1 VIAPSDED
9 VLLKEAALQA
19 QAPGLRTSVSAS
31 AMKATRFTSNIVGP
45 LLFLRDMLSF
55 LLAFPVALLAYQG
68 LVGQQLNAPVH
79 FFAATAMLGSFI
91 LLRVSKDSYLQNLFT
106 LNERG
111 DSAVFDALLAGLVA
125 TALVF
130 LSGMVEN
137 FSRGVSVLYVAAT
150 VTFLAMSRW
159 PFRRMLDRMARRG
172 VIGQRIAF
180 YGADPG
186 SIEAIQ
192 KVLAASDL
200 SHLHFVGVA
209 DDRPKLPEVPELRF
223 IGGSDE
229 LAAMARAGEVDQVL
243 ISVRNLP
250 PARLQEI
257 MERLNSVCV
266 DISLIPDQAIDL
278 APDYRVR
285 LIGTLPVLTV
295 WQRPWR
301 DVSGMLKRTEDV
313 ILACIALL
321 VVSPIMLVAAAL
333 IKLTSAGPVLFV
345 QPRVGFNNEV
355 IHVLKFRSM
364 FTTHTDLVGLQTT
377 TKKDPRVTPVGRI
390 LRRLSIDEL
399 PQLLNVLKGDMS
411 MVGPRPHA
419 THMRVGDLFYQEAV
433 KGYAGRHRVKPGI
446 TGLAQVRGLRGEIRT
461 LDRARR
467 RVELDQQYINQWSVW
482 LDLWIL
488 VLTVRAVFLDADA
501 Y

>member
-1 VIAPSDED
+1 MILPSNED
-9 VLLKEAALQA
+9 VLLEVDSSQPAVPKRQL
-19 QAPGLRTSVSAS
+19 PAS
-31 AMKATRFTSNIVGP
+31 AMPSSRYTSNIVGP
-45 LLFLRDMLSF
+45 LLFLRDLLSF
-55 LLAFPVALLAYQG
+55 LLAFPVALIAYQG
-68 LVGQQLNAPVH
+68 LVGQTLNQSVH
-79 FFAATAMLGSFI
+79 YFAATAMFGAFI

-111 DSAVFDALLAGLVA
+111 DSAIFDALLGGLVA

-130 LSGMVEN
+130 LSGTVEN

-150 VTFLAMSRW
+150 VSFLGLSRV
-159 PFRRMLDRMARRG
+159 PFHRMLDRMARRG
-172 VIGQRIAF
+172 IIGQRIAF

-186 SIEAIQ
+186 SIEAIR
-192 KVLAASDL
+192 KVLAKSDL
-200 SHLHFVGVA
+200 THLHFVGVA
-209 DDRPKLPEVPELRF
+209 DDRPKLPDVPELRF
-223 IGGSDE
+223 IGGSEE
-229 LAAMARAGEVDQVL
+229 LADMARRGEVDQVL

-250 PARLQEI
+250 AARLHEI

-301 DVSGMLKRTEDV
+301 DVSGLLKRLEDIV
-313 ILACIALL
+313 LALLALL
-321 VVSPIMLVAAAL
+321 VVSPIMLVTAL
-333 IKLTSAGPVLFV
+333 LIRLTSAGPVFFV

-364 FTTHTDLVGLQTT
+364 YAQQADLKGLQTT
-377 TKKDPRVTPVGRI
+377 TKSDPRVTPVGKI
-390 LRRLSIDEL
+390 IRRLSIDEL
-399 PQLLNVLKGDMS
+399 PQLLNVLRGDMS

-461 LDRARR
+461 MERAKR

-488 VLTVRAVFLDADA
+488 LLTVRAVFLDADA